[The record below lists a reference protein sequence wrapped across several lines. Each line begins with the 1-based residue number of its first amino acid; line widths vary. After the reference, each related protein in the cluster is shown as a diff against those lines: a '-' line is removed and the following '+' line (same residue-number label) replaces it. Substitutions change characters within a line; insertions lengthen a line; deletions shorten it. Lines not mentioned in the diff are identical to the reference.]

1 MGSPRT
7 KFERTLT
14 RGSTQCDSFRLSR
27 AALAL
32 NNFDAGAARRA
43 SALASHSWRTF
54 VVEWSGCPQMTQ
66 IRHGTLHEPWSLVV
80 DMQDVAVGI
89 LEPGGLELSSNVDV
103 AFAPESG
110 RVIMFERNTGLLK
123 ITHDGVHFFAD
134 SPSCGRGLVAPGK
147 LRLVDDDCRIAASQR
162 DNAGPFCTGG

>member
-1 MGSPRT
+1 
-7 KFERTLT
+7 
-14 RGSTQCDSFRLSR
+14 
-27 AALAL
+27 
-32 NNFDAGAARRA
+32 
-43 SALASHSWRTF
+43 
-54 VVEWSGCPQMTQ
+54 MTQ

-89 LEPGGLELSSNVDV
+89 LEPGGLELSGNVDV
-103 AFAPESG
+103 AFAPESR

-134 SPSCGRGLVAPGK
+134 SPSCGRSLVAPGK

-162 DNAGPFCTGG
+162 DNAGPFFAAARSLTAMVAMASLSASIFNLLDADATNRPTPTDNDRSAELSNNGNLSAPV